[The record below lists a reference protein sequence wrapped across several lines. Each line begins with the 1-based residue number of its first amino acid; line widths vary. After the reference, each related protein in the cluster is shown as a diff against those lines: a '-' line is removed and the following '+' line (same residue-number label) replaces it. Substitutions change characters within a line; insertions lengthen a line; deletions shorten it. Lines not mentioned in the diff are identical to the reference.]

1 MIIYDDVQHDNFI
14 IFTKID
20 FIKFEDYL
28 MMKLSLGVRYF
39 IISNDQPRN
48 EPTPKKLG
56 YLQCGHESS
65 FLGPQLTSVHNKME
79 QNKKVTNKSYL

>member
-39 IISNDQPRN
+39 IIS
-48 EPTPKKLG
+48 K
-56 YLQCGHESS
+56 
-65 FLGPQLTSVHNKME
+65 
-79 QNKKVTNKSYL
+79 